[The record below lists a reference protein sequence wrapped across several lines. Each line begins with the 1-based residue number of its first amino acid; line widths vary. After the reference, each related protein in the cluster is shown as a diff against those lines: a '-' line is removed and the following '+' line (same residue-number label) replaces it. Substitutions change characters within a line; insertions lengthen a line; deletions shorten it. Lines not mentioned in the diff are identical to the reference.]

1 MDMNINAAAY
11 KSYSKYSELWYI
23 ISYRSHQLIQSFI
36 PPLLSFPFFPNIL
49 LVLLFFFCFSLPL
62 PQSSSLH
69 TFNLSFYHSLIP
81 SYSPSTLSF
90 FFSFF
95 LSIFLFIFLSFF
107 FSFYL
112 FFFLSVYLFLMISV
126 LRAKCYLEHREKR

>member
-23 ISYRSHQLIQSFI
+23 FSYRSHQLIQSFI
-36 PPLLSFPFFPNIL
+36 SPLLSFPFFPNIL
-49 LVLLFFFCFSLPL
+49 PVLLFFFCFSLP
-62 PQSSSLH
+62 QS
-69 TFNLSFYHSLIP
+69 FILSFPHSILQ
-81 SYSPSTLSF
+81 SFDTF